1 MSLKPASADPQAG
14 QAAQDG
20 ERPPS
25 PLAQGAH
32 GQVMPRHRVVLML
45 ALLLGLQAVTTD
57 LYLPALPAIRDNLDA
72 SMGEIQLTLTA
83 LLLAF
88 GISQLLWGPLSDRF
102 GRRPILLIG
111 MSAYVLAS
119 LACVAAPGIGWL
131 IAARAIQGVAMGAA
145 VMAARAIVRD
155 LFQPH
160 EGARVMSQALTGLG
174 VIACTCA
181 PIGGLLSD
189 WLGWRPTLLA
199 ITVFSLGTLVLI
211 WRGYQ
216 ETLPQRRHDALQWRS
231 LWRSNLE
238 IIRHPVFRTWCALAS
253 SSYLGLLTFL
263 ATSSFVFT
271 RHLGYSRAA
280 YGLFMCSMSLAYI
293 VGTFWCRWMLR
304 RTGMHR
310 TVAVAGVLTLSGGVL
325 LAVLAHLG
333 HDQPWYGAWAIM
345 GPFYLFMLGHGV
357 HQPCGQSAAVAP
369 FALQA
374 GTASALNGF
383 LMMLGAFFMGGWL
396 GRNMDVPVFALAHG
410 LLLWSIVITT
420 VAWTAVQRHGR
431 PVMAPAGA

>member
-1 MSLKPASADPQAG
+1 MS
-14 QAAQDG
+14 
-20 ERPPS
+20 
-25 PLAQGAH
+25 
-32 GQVMPRHRVVLML
+32 RHLVVLIL

-57 LYLPALPAIRDNLDA
+57 LYLPALPAIREELGA

-88 GISQLLWGPLSDRF
+88 GISQLVWGPLSDRF
-102 GRRPILLIG
+102 GRRPVLLVG

-119 LACVAAPGIGWL
+119 IACVLASGIGWL
-131 IAARAIQGVAMGAA
+131 IAARVLQGVAMGAA

-181 PIGGLLSD
+181 PVGGLLSD
-189 WLGWRPTLLA
+189 WVGWRPALLA
-199 ITVFSLGTLVLI
+199 ITVFGLGTLVLL

-216 ETLPQRRHDALQWRS
+216 ETLPLRRHDALHWRS
-231 LWRSNLE
+231 LWQSNLE
-238 IIRHPVFRTWCALAS
+238 IIRHPVFRTWCALS
-253 SSYLGLLTFL
+253 SASYLGLFTFL
-263 ATSSFVFT
+263 ATSAFVFT
-271 RHLGYSRAA
+271 RQLGYSRAA
-280 YGLFMCSMSLAYI
+280 YGLFMTTMSLAYI
-293 VGTFWCRWMLR
+293 VGTFWCRWMLQ
-304 RTGMHR
+304 RTSMHR
-310 TVAVAGVLTLSGGVL
+310 TVGVAAVLTLGSGVL
-325 LAVLAHLG
+325 LTVLTHLG
-333 HDQPWYGAWAIM
+333 QGQSWFGAGSVMLPI
-345 GPFYLFMLGHGV
+345 YLYMFGHGV

-369 FALQA
+369 FPLKA

-396 GRNMDVPVFALAHG
+396 GRHMDVPVFALAHG
-410 LLLWSIVITT
+410 MLLWCSVIAL

-431 PVMAPAGA
+431 PASEPAAT